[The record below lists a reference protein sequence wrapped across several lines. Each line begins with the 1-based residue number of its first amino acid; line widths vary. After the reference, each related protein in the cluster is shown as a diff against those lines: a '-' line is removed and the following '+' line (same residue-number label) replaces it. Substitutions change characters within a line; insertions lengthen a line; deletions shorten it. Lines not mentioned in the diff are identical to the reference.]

1 MTTKLS
7 FGQAIKTGLSAGVV
21 AAAINSVL
29 FLLFRSLGL
38 ITDDV
43 FVQPDM
49 PMTVVP
55 VIISSLVPSVLAG
68 MVYYLLDRFTANGY
82 RNFLILSIVL
92 LLLSFANPFMMIPN
106 VPVSYGIALDLMH
119 VTVVVSLL
127 YFLRRATT
135 PTGKVV
141 L

>member
-7 FGQAIKTGLSAGVV
+7 FGQAVRTGLYAGVV
-21 AAAINSVL
+21 AAAINAVL
-29 FLLFRSLGL
+29 FLFFRALGL

-43 FVQPDM
+43 FVQPGT

-55 VIISSLVPSVLAG
+55 VIVSSLVPSVLAG

-82 RNFLILSIVL
+82 LIFLILSLVL
-92 LLLSFANPFMMIPN
+92 LVLSFANPFVMIPN
-106 VPVSYGIALDLMH
+106 VPLSYGIALDIMH
-119 VTVVVSLL
+119 IVVVLSLL
-127 YFLRRATT
+127 YFLRRATIT
-135 PTGKVV
+135 TRKVA